1 MKTSHKIAL
10 AKLLYRAVH
19 GARSLVGKS
28 DVGVVTR
35 NGNRYELNLAEGIDL
50 AVYLGMYEPS
60 TARALARLIRPG
72 ARVLDIGANVGVH
85 TVHMARLVGP
95 RGRVFAFEPTTFAF
109 EKMKRNLQINP
120 GLQQRVVATQCFLGR
135 ADFAPAPIS
144 VYAGWPLRGGTDLHP
159 KHLGQPKSTDGIPSR
174 TLDALLQ
181 EYGNPAI
188 ALVKLDVDGYECDV
202 LAGSRRMRERDKP
215 VFVMELA
222 PYVLEEH
229 GTSLDEL
236 LAYFTPL
243 GYRFY
248 EERCAGRSMST
259 EEILRATGDGSS
271 VNVIARAD

>member
-1 MKTSHKIAL
+1 MKTVHKIAL
-10 AKLLYRAVH
+10 AKFMYHLVH
-19 GARSLVGKS
+19 GARRLAGKS
-28 DVGVVTR
+28 DACVVTR

-50 AVYLGMYEPS
+50 AVYLGLYEPS

-72 ARVLDIGANVGVH
+72 AQVVDIGANVGVH

-109 EKMKRNLQINP
+109 AKMKRNLQINP
-120 GLQQRVVATQCFLGR
+120 GLQEHVVATQCFLAR
-135 ADFAPAPIS
+135 TDLAPAPKS

-159 KHLGQPKSTDGIPSR
+159 KHLGEPKSTDGIPSR
-174 TLDALLQ
+174 TLDAFLD
-181 EYGNPAI
+181 EHGKPPI

-202 LAGSRRMRERDKP
+202 LAGARRMHERDRP

-236 LAYFTPL
+236 LGYFTPL

-248 EERCAGRSMST
+248 AERDANLRMSIG
-259 EEILRATGDGSS
+259 EILRSTEDGSS
-271 VNVIARAD
+271 LNVVARPD

>member
-1 MKTSHKIAL
+1 
-10 AKLLYRAVH
+10 
-19 GARSLVGKS
+19 
-28 DVGVVTR
+28 VTR

-60 TARALARLIRPG
+60 TARALGRLIRPG
-72 ARVLDIGANVGVH
+72 AQALDIGANVGVH

-95 RGRVFAFEPTTFAF
+95 HGRVFAFEPTTFAF
-109 EKMKRNLQINP
+109 AKMKRNLQINP

-135 ADFAPAPIS
+135 TDLAPAPMT

-159 KHLGQPKSTDGIPSR
+159 KHLGQPKPTDGISSR
-174 TLDALLQ
+174 TLDAFLD
-181 EYGNPAI
+181 EHGNPPI

-202 LAGSRRMRERDKP
+202 LAGSRRMHERDKP

-248 EERCAGRSMST
+248 DEHRANRSMSI
-259 EEILRATGDGSS
+259 EEILRATEDGSS